1 MSIHGNVP
9 TLSYIRWTNMVIV
22 YQDVV
27 YQILN
32 DYTNKA
38 FIYWDIDSP
47 YELISSN
54 KKLEAKDGRFYIIF
68 NQNGQYTIV
77 PNSSILINFTDV
89 ATTSKEAVSNKILG
103 FQNTLD
109 EEIKKI
115 TTMQVDV
122 DGLKTTVL
130 EVQEDVVS
138 NKTNLSIL
146 EQRANEISAEVN
158 QITIDY
164 SDDVEVRELR
174 DETNKAILS
183 IQSVLGLFSSDMNT
197 YMEDNRLTEDETYEI
212 LAYKEEMYE
221 KLNYMNSQVDIIISL
236 LTEKGENE
244 KVAKLTSLKEGLNN
258 SVENLF
264 TTIETAC
271 TDNVFT
277 NNEIATI
284 ITYFGNV
291 NIKINEMK
299 NLIDEYIYLSLGGT
313 LIEEIGKLIVK
324 QDEIRLS
331 VSKNEQSIRG
341 ALNKEKTDIQT
352 VIINNITALDNF
364 KIYFNETS
372 NDNAYTT
379 DEVEV
384 MNLKIE
390 NIVKESISLKD
401 KKDEIINNE
410 LLTPESKENIS
421 NIYNSLKG
429 IHDNFLVEI
438 DNILKDGM
446 ISTEE
451 QIKINEFIESYSN
464 EVNNLNEA
472 LCNAIDEIGTNGVLT
487 DIENVD
493 KKWAEI
499 ILDPENGIQSQV
511 GNLYKQ
517 VNDDGGIIERLEEA
531 EQKITPNAIIN
542 TVSGTYY
549 SKTEIDDMVDNIEQ
563 PKSVDTVDVMYY
575 SSTSSTSLQDG
586 NWVTDTPTWVNGR
599 YIWSKTVTTYTDGTT
614 SETNPICITG
624 SKGENGTTYYTWIK
638 YSDYSDG
645 SSMYDTPKNS
655 TLYIGIASNKTSETE
670 STDKSDYT
678 WSKFKGADGL
688 NGVNYYTWIK
698 YADDADGNG
707 LSDDPTNKEYIGFSY
722 NQTTSTES
730 TDPSDYKWSLIK
742 GEDGRDGQDGQ
753 DGTSIKVLG
762 KYDTLTELNSSHPSG
777 NTNGDSYVVNS
788 DLYVWT
794 GSSFENMGQFKG
806 EDGLTLYT
814 WIKYSDYSDGSNMY
828 ELPTD
833 KTEYIGIAVN
843 KTEKTES
850 SNKDDYVWS
859 KFKGADGV
867 NGKDGKS
874 IATVVDYYRTHI
886 SDTGIT
892 NNSSGFSTT
901 VPVMDATNKY
911 LWSYEQIVYSDD
923 STTKTNARVIGV
935 FGEDGK
941 GIKSIV
947 EYYAVGTSNTTAP
960 SNFSTTI
967 PNMTATNKYM
977 WNYEVI
983 TYTDDT
989 TKTTDKRVIGV
1000 FGKDGK
1006 GVESITEEY
1015 YLSASKTTQTG
1026 GSWSTTM
1033 PTWKEG
1039 YYIWTRSKIT
1049 YDDNSVSYTTPVVS
1063 VILNELDDVKDQV
1076 DKNKTEIETTK
1087 QTLST
1092 HTIALD
1098 NITSRVETTESTVTT
1113 INGEISNMEN
1123 RISSAEQKI
1132 TSSAIINT
1140 VTTSSNW
1147 SNQTNAINQANTTA
1161 NSALEQANTNTSTI
1175 STIEQTANKINWV
1188 VTSGT
1193 SSSNMVLSS
1202 DFYNLVSKN
1211 ITISGYVTFTD
1222 LAGAGKS
1229 TINGDNITSGTIKGV
1244 TIISTINNLRRV
1256 KMVNDGL
1263 YFYSDDKQS
1272 GEIHFDSNGEGT
1284 ASSAKNRF
1292 LIKSLGGYVLKLLS
1306 TGDVSIEANSK
1317 LNDIYLEA
1325 KDTHVSNDLG
1335 VGAEIVCQG
1344 VGRFYSGISSDGNI
1358 TTTGSVGCNS
1368 LAVNGAVSFPSSL
1381 TVNGTT
1387 TLAGTVSMQ
1396 KTVGITG
1403 AVTLSST
1410 LGVSGKTTLS
1420 TLSAGASTL
1429 SSLTVSGSSSLKTLT
1444 VSSTATI
1451 SGKLTG
1457 ASAGFSG
1464 NVDVTGIIYGAGN
1477 IQLDN
1482 ASNYFPATGST
1493 ATANRLRLG
1502 NTYLCAVQSS
1512 SATSGV
1518 AVHFTTTSGGNG
1530 SIYAGQMYANG
1541 YNNLSDKRAKTDI
1554 KYVNVDPQTTN
1565 DEGIVSPN
1573 TNISTNDMLDFIENL
1588 PIVSYRLNDEI
1599 EEGKNETHYG
1609 FLTQDILYTKVGSE
1623 LVILPIDSE
1632 EDNKDGF
1639 MRYSMDKFISFICGA
1654 LQEEIKLRKELE
1666 KRINELDKNKGE

>member
-1 MSIHGNVP
+1 
-9 TLSYIRWTNMVIV
+9 MVIV

-38 FIYWDIDSP
+38 FIYWDVDNP

-54 KKLEAKDGRFYIIF
+54 RKLDEKDGRFYIIF

-77 PNSSILINFTDV
+77 PNNSILIDFTDV

-146 EQRANEISAEVN
+146 EQRANEISAEVS

-164 SDDVEVRELR
+164 SDDITVRELR

-183 IQSVLGLFSSDMNT
+183 IQSVLGLFSSDINT
-197 YMEDNRLTEDETYEI
+197 YMEDNRLTESEMYEI
-212 LAYKEEMYE
+212 LAYKEEIYG
-221 KLNYMNSQVDIIISL
+221 KLDYMNSQVDTIISL
-236 LTEKGENE
+236 LTETGENE
-244 KVAKLTSLKEGLNN
+244 KVVKLSSSKEGLNN
-258 SVENLF
+258 SVGNLF

-271 TDNVFT
+271 KDNVFT

-291 NIKINEMK
+291 NVKINEIK

-313 LIEEIGKLIVK
+313 LIEEIGKLMVK

-331 VSKNEQSIRG
+331 VSKNEQSIRS
-341 ALNKEKTDIQT
+341 ALNKEKTDVQEVIDSNILALNNFQT
-352 VIINNITALDNF
+352 T
-364 KIYFNETS
+364 FNDIAS
-372 NDNAYTT
+372 DGAYTT
-379 DEVEV
+379 DEANEI
-384 MNLKIE
+384 NLKI
-390 NIVKESISLKD
+390 NDIVDEFVKLKD
-401 KKDEIINNE
+401 KKDEIVNND
-410 LLTPESKENIS
+410 LLTNESKENIES
-421 NIYNSLKG
+421 IYNSYKN
-429 IHDNFLVEI
+429 IYDNFLTDMNSILSNGEISIDEQVEV
-438 DNILKDGM
+438 
-446 ISTEE
+446 
-451 QIKINEFIESYSN
+451 NEFVENY
-464 EVNNLNEA
+464 NNGLNDLNNA
-472 LCNAIDEIGTNGVLT
+472 LCKALDEIGTNGVLT

-511 GNLYKQ
+511 GDLYKQ

-549 SKTEIDDMVDNIEQ
+549 SKTEIDNMVDNIEQ
-563 PKSVDTVDVMYY
+563 PKGVDTVDVVYY
-575 SSTSSTSLQDG
+575 SSTSNTSLQGG

-678 WSKFKGADGL
+678 WSKFKGSDGL

-698 YADDADGNG
+698 YADDAEGNG

-742 GEDGRDGQDGQ
+742 GEDGQ
-753 DGTSIKVLG
+753 DGTSIKILG

-777 NTNGDSYVVNS
+777 NTNGDSYVVDS

-794 GSSFENMGQFKG
+794 GNSFENMGQFKG

-850 SNKDDYVWS
+850 SDKNDYVWS

-874 IATVVDYYRTHI
+874 IVTIVDYYRTHI

-892 NNSSGFSTT
+892 NSSDGFSTT
-901 VPVMDATNKY
+901 VPIMDATNKY

-967 PNMTATNKYM
+967 PNMTATDKYM

-1006 GVESITEEY
+1006 GVESISEEY

-1049 YDDNSVSYTTPVVS
+1049 YNDNSVSYTTPVVS
-1063 VILNELDDVKDQV
+1063 VILNELDDMKDQV

-1113 INGEISNMEN
+1113 INGEISNMES

-1147 SNQTNAINQANTTA
+1147 SNQTDAINQANTTA
-1161 NSALEQANTNTSTI
+1161 NSALEQVNTNTSTI

-1193 SSSNMVLSS
+1193 SSSNMILSS

-1211 ITISGYVTFTD
+1211 ITITGYVTFTD

-1229 TINGDNITSGTIKGV
+1229 TIHGDNITSGTIKGV

-1263 YFYSDDKQS
+1263 YFYSDSKQS
-1272 GEIHFDSNGEGT
+1272 GEIHFDSDGEGT
-1284 ASSAKNRF
+1284 ASSAKDRF

-1344 VGRFYSGISSDGNI
+1344 VGRFYAGISADGNI
-1358 TTTGSVGCNS
+1358 TTTGSIGCNS
-1368 LAVNGAVSFPSSL
+1368 LAVNSAVSFPSSL

-1429 SSLTVSGSSSLKTLT
+1429 SSLTVSGSSSLSTLS

-1464 NVDVTGIIYGAGN
+1464 NVDVTGVIYGAGN

-1502 NTYLCAVQSS
+1502 NTYLCATQ
-1512 SATSGV
+1512 TGT

-1554 KYVNVDPQTTN
+1554 KYVNIDPQTTN

-1588 PIVSYRLNDEI
+1588 PIVSYRLNDEV

-1623 LVILPIDSE
+1623 LVILPTNSE
-1632 EDNKDGF
+1632 EDNEDGF

-1666 KRINELDKNKGE
+1666 KRINELDKK